1 MVWVWVAKAAAG
13 ASSAADSVRP
23 VSQASSRRGLI
34 LDPLEVGRR
43 WGAAGPTACSGH
55 GQLPGAGLVG
65 PTRCFA
71 CLGNSLGVA
80 QSLNLVR
87 HPLTSTR
94 VPAMSTPSE
103 QCDGSKPG
111 DDSDLSFGQQ
121 PVISSITR
129 DATSV
134 AHGLLPLSRP
144 SRAPGAPRLPVLGC
158 QRSGCVEPMAN
169 S

>member
-34 LDPLEVGRR
+34 LDPLVVGRR

-71 CLGNSLGVA
+71 CLGNSVGRGPVA
-80 QSLNLVR
+80 E
-87 HPLTSTR
+87 PC
-94 VPAMSTPSE
+94 AAPSHT
-103 QCDGSKPG
+103 
-111 DDSDLSFGQQ
+111 DS
-121 PVISSITR
+121 SSCHVHAI
-129 DATSV
+129 
-134 AHGLLPLSRP
+134 
-144 SRAPGAPRLPVLGC
+144 RAV
-158 QRSGCVEPMAN
+158 
-169 S
+169 